1 MGLKR
6 KMVKKIISFTLRRF
20 CEKNVSP
27 KDFFKKKERA
37 KRILDI
43 KEVLFVY
50 ENVICTTNYYLP
62 HNIRSD
68 ASSTSAFSV
77 RKIMLR
83 HMTNCLF
90 APPIKNNVGR
100 EKFLKKEI
108 IWLIMK

>member
-6 KMVKKIISFTLRRF
+6 KMFITTIFR
-20 CEKNVSP
+20 P
-27 KDFFKKKERA
+27 KGLTKGFFKKKERA

-68 ASSTSAFSV
+68 ASSTSAFK
-77 RKIMLR
+77 RW
-83 HMTNCLF
+83 T
-90 APPIKNNVGR
+90 
-100 EKFLKKEI
+100 KFLKRK
-108 IWLIMK
+108 LFGRNKS

>member
-6 KMVKKIISFTLRRF
+6 KMFISLSQQFFVR
-20 CEKNVSP
+20 KVSP